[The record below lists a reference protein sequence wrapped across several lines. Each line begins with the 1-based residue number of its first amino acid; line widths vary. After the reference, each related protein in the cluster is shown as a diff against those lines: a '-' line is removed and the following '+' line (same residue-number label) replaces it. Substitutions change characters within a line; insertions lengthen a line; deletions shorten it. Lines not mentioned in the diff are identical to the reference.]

1 MTNELGIH
9 FEQESKE
16 ALDLRQNFILC
27 IIEAFYCRVKIA
39 A

>member
-16 ALDLRQNFILC
+16 ALDLKQNFILC
-27 IIEAFYCRVKIA
+27 IIWAFYYHVKIA